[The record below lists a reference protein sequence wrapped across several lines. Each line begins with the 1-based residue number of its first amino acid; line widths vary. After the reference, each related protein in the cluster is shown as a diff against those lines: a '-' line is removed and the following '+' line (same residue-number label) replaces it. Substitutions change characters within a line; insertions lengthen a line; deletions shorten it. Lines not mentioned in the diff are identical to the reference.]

1 MRVRRVCPGRTAA
14 DIILLFA
21 VREVGDMAKGIR
33 SAPMVE
39 VVVVWLGSG
48 GSESDMKSS
57 DLGGGCSLNS

>member
-1 MRVRRVCPGRTAA
+1 MRERRVCPGRTAA

-33 SAPMVE
+33 SAPMV
-39 VVVVWLGSG
+39 VVVWLGSG